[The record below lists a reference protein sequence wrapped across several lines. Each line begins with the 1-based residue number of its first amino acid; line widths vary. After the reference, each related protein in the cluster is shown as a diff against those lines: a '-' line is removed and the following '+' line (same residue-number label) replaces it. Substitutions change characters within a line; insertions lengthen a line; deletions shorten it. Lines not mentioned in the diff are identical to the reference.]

1 MKDNTVP
8 KNPKYTVEYLKL
20 LKDQKKTRDLRS
32 SFAFLSAHN
41 GLRKGKL
48 HVFLAPTSGGKST
61 LGRSL
66 LFDALDNNPD
76 LNVFIYLS
84 EESEDN
90 FLKELADSEYSNQS
104 GLDRLTIYSEIDNE
118 DNIDANK
125 LLFLLEENETDLLII
140 DNITTAHFYQD
151 QKTQVQGLVVNKIKN
166 ICVKKNIPVIVMAHT
181 RAEVTDNMTRT
192 IESNDIRGSKTIV
205 NYSEFLYILQSFST
219 EEYDSL
225 LRKKTNKIYSTISIK
240 KSRGEQLSHRLF
252 FLKYDDRKRIYFS
265 DREMDFQEFKS
276 LFKERNHL

>member
-20 LKDQKKTRDLRS
+20 LKEQKQTRDLRTA
-32 SFAFLSAHN
+32 FALLSAHN

-48 HVFLAPTSGGKST
+48 HLFLAPTSGGKST

-76 LNVFIYLS
+76 LNVLIYLS

-90 FLKELADSEYSNQS
+90 FLKELADSEYGNQS
-104 GLDRLTIYSEIDNE
+104 GLDRLIIYSEIDQGE
-118 DNIDANK
+118 SLDSGK
-125 LLFLLEENETDLLII
+125 LLMLLEENETDLFIL

-151 QKTQVQGLVVNKIKN
+151 LTTQAQGKVVNKIKN

-205 NYSEFLYILQSFST
+205 NYSEFLYVLQSFSI
-219 EEYDSL
+219 EQYDNL
-225 LRKKTNKIYSTISIK
+225 LKKRANKIYSTISIK

-265 DREMDFQEFKS
+265 DREMEFQEFKN